1 MDTNVGT
8 LAVACLLVVAVV
20 GPVAAAGAG
29 DAGSQ
34 AANESATTAGEQL
47 SGVIGV
53 QGAEVEGDMADR
65 SLSNR
70 LEQARGPNQTAAV
83 VASEYESADERLAEL
98 RDRKAALEAARE
110 NGSISQGEYRART
123 ATLVA
128 EISVVER
135 LANRT
140 ASVAAGLPAAALEA
154 RGVDAAAIQRLA
166 GDARNLTGP
175 EVAAIARGIAGNGV
189 GAPAGTPAGERGP
202 PADRG
207 PPANRTDDGDGV
219 SEATEE
225 RIETA
230 RDRLEEARDALEDA
244 EEDGGAVSAAE
255 RRVEDA
261 AAALEA
267 AETAAENGNDARA
280 RAKARQATEH
290 AQAAIDRLAS
300 AEGTTT
306 AGGY

>member
-8 LAVACLLVVAVV
+8 LALACLLVVAVV

-29 DAGSQ
+29 DAGAQ
-34 AANESATTAGEQL
+34 AGNESATTAGERL

-53 QGAEVEGDMADR
+53 QGAEVEGEMAER

-70 LEQARGPNQTAAV
+70 LERARGPNRTAGV
-83 VASEYESADERLAEL
+83 VASEYERADDRLAEL
-98 RDRKAALEAARE
+98 RDRKTALEAARE
-110 NGSISQGEYRART
+110 NGSISEGEYRARM
-123 ATLVA
+123 ATVVA

-154 RGVDAAAIQRLA
+154 RGVDAAAVQRLA
-166 GDARNLTGP
+166 TDARNLTGP

-207 PPANRTDDGDGV
+207 PPGNDSDRGAG
-219 SEATEE
+219 AEE
-225 RIETA
+225 RIEAAKERIAAATDA
-230 RDRLEEARDALEDA
+230 LEEAGDDAQ
-244 EEDGGAVSAAE
+244 GASAAE
-255 RRVEDA
+255 RRIADA
-261 AAALEA
+261 EAALDE
-267 AETAAENGNDARA
+267 AETAAENGNDGRA

-290 AQAAIDRLAS
+290 AQAAIDRLAA

>member
-175 EVAAIARGIAGNGV
+175 EVAAIARSIAGPGV
-189 GAPAGTPAGERGP
+189 GRPVGVPRGP
-202 PADRG
+202 PGSPGVPGDATGTPDGADRNVTETPDG
-207 PPANRTDDGDGV
+207 NVTGGTDGNTSDTADGDTGG
-219 SEATEE
+219 TPDGQ
-225 RIETA
+225 R
-230 RDRLEEARDALEDA
+230 
-244 EEDGGAVSAAE
+244 DGGSGSSGGQETDTRSGE
-255 RRVEDA
+255 RSGA
-261 AAALEA
+261 
-267 AETAAENGNDARA
+267 
-280 RAKARQATEH
+280 
-290 AQAAIDRLAS
+290 
-300 AEGTTT
+300 
-306 AGGY
+306 